1 MSWLFLLPAGV
12 LLGMFLVWPMLRAF
26 AWSATDAGLLN
37 PAAAQPVGGGNYA
50 DLLGSDRFRTAFL
63 NTALFVLLVVPAQ
76 TLLAFA
82 LALWVNRPEPC
93 WRWLRHA
100 VFVPT
105 VVALPVLA
113 IIWSI
118 LYQPPSAS
126 GMGLINQGMTLLGLT
141 PQAWLQDPAWALPAI
156 AFMSVWQGVGLQMM
170 VFLAA
175 LQGVSQDQLEAATMD
190 GANPWQ
196 RLVHVIVPGVRP
208 TIAFVVTVT
217 TVLAFRLFVQPY
229 IMTRGGPDD
238 RTLSVIQYI
247 YETTFL
253 QRDLGLACAAA
264 VLFLAVVAAVML
276 VQQVIA
282 REERV

>member
-1 MSWLFLLPAGV
+1 VF
-12 LLGMFLVWPMLRAF
+12 
-26 AWSATDAGLLN
+26 
-37 PAAAQPVGGGNYA
+37 
-50 DLLGSDRFRTAFL
+50 
-63 NTALFVLLVVPAQ
+63 
-76 TLLAFA
+76 
-82 LALWVNRPEPC
+82 
-93 WRWLRHA
+93 
-100 VFVPT
+100 FVPT

-118 LYQPPSAS
+118 LYQPPSAY
-126 GMGLINQGMTLLGLT
+126 GMGLINQGMNLLGLP
-141 PQAWLQDPAWALPAI
+141 PQAWLQDPLTALPAI
-156 AFMSVWQGVGLQMM
+156 AFMSIWQGVGLQMM

-175 LQGVSQDQLEAATMD
+175 LQGVSHDQLEAASMD
-190 GANPWQ
+190 GANAWQ

-229 IMTRGGPDD
+229 LMTRGGPDD

-253 QRDLGLACAAA
+253 QRNLGLACAAA

-282 REERV
+282 REERA